1 MDTESPQPSNPRHIS
16 LVTIHGFRVQSY
28 GQRVSPSF
36 KRALRRLAER
46 GFNDPRCVVVKT
58 GSGSRSGI
66 THAGGRYVH
75 PDNPHCAEL
84 MAKMRDLGMEPPPP
98 PFVIAPGEYTLY
110 HEWGHHVDRT
120 WSGNNEAV
128 FFSFRWLSRFY
139 ELGVRPAPIAR
150 ADQAFP
156 ADHGV
161 IRPIESDVDAADAV
175 VFWWH
180 ASSELLADLFEDW
193 MRGERKVA
201 WDQCEPKNL
210 NAPDARAHPFVRV
223 AFLPGV
229 TAEDVRAETYSLFA
243 AGIRSAVELPSVR
256 PGMFGPNTDETVGRL
271 RDVLDRA
278 RAGLL

>member
-1 MDTESPQPSNPRHIS
+1 MNRETAPTLFESLLDSPEAVRFPCRTIDRINDARPRPPMDTESPQPRSPRHTS

-28 GQRVSPSF
+28 GQRLSHSF

-46 GFNDPRCVVVKT
+46 GFNDPTCVVVKT

-120 WSGNNEAV
+120 WSGDNEEV
-128 FFSFRWLSRFY
+128 SFSFRWLSRFY

-156 ADHGV
+156 ADHGA

-193 MRGERKVA
+193 MRGRERSPGTSA
-201 WDQCEPKNL
+201 NRE
-210 NAPDARAHPFVRV
+210 ASTHPTRV
-223 AFLPGV
+223 P
-229 TAEDVRAETYSLFA
+229 
-243 AGIRSAVELPSVR
+243 I
-256 PGMFGPNTDETVGRL
+256 
-271 RDVLDRA
+271 
-278 RAGLL
+278 LL